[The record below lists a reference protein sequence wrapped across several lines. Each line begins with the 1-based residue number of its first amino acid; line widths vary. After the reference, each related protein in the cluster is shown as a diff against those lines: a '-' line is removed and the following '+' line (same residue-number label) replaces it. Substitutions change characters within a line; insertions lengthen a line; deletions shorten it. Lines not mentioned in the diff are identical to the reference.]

1 MPITVVN
8 IRTLF
13 PIHIPLTVMPGLN
26 RKSELFKQYLRNPE
40 NQRYGIILPGQN
52 KGQEY
57 QTISADS
64 WDNRLFSWQN
74 TAQYPGLKIHVF
86 PNNIAIVE
94 LDFALDYQGEHEQL
108 ETIAQQK
115 SQAIIQQA
123 YPELIAAMSHL
134 EQADNNQ
141 YFKLK
146 PEWMQEPSVF
156 WVSRCILLSQQDLAN
171 REQQNLVK
179 QWLLHTFRPEDAED
193 IISGEIQHSLT
204 WLNYVLVDPTPDDP
218 RLDAMVL
225 AQYYYA
231 AQEYCNQGL
240 SHAIDNAYNQSRIS
254 DAQKQLSESRVTCRL
269 HQIDYYEHIKYIT
282 RSKRLLLESIL
293 ECWDYDNLKDNG
305 QRMIDVCSSRI
316 EEVENKQR
324 ERSSVMTDLLLV
336 ALSFFTVFELSLYL
350 MELSREMVSR
360 PALSYTDEDS
370 SFFLEW
376 IAKIDTDIMFGTGF
390 MLTMVLVFVY
400 KFMKSR

>member
-1 MPITVVN
+1 
-8 IRTLF
+8 
-13 PIHIPLTVMPGLN
+13 MPGLD
-26 RKSELFKQYLRNPE
+26 RRTEGFKQYLSNPD
-40 NQRYGIILPGQN
+40 NQHYGIVLAGQN
-52 KGQEY
+52 NGQEY

-74 TAQYPGLKIHVF
+74 TDLHQGLKIHVF

-94 LDFALDYQGEHEQL
+94 LDLTLDHQANHEQL
-108 ETIAQQK
+108 ETMAQHR
-115 SQAIIQQA
+115 SQEIIHQA
-123 YPELIAAMSHL
+123 YPELIAAMKHL
-134 EQADNNQ
+134 VQADSKQ

-146 PEWMQEPSVF
+146 SEWLQEPSIF
-156 WVSRCILLSQQDLAN
+156 WVSRCILLKQQDLNDVA
-171 REQQNLVK
+171 QQELIK

-193 IISGEIQHSLT
+193 IISGEIQHSLS
-204 WLNYVLVDPTPDDP
+204 WLNYVVVDATPNDP
-218 RLDAMVL
+218 RLDSMVL

-240 SHAIDNAYNQSRIS
+240 SQAIDNAYNQSRIS
-254 DAQKQLSESRVTCRL
+254 DAQKQLSESRVSCRL

-282 RSKRLLLESIL
+282 RSKRLILESIL

-360 PALSYTDEDS
+360 PALSYTDTDS

-376 IAKIDTDIMFGTGF
+376 IAKIDSDIMFGTGF
-390 MLTMVLVFVY
+390 MLTMILVFVY